1 MGANYPKASTFMRSE
16 FISNDIK
23 IFSKSSCWLKQRL
36 IDKGVPKQIM
46 EMPALSFDYVEA
58 KLERWELL

>member
-1 MGANYPKASTFMRSE
+1 MRSE
-16 FISNDIK
+16 FVSIYIEILASHLVG
-23 IFSKSSCWLKQRL
+23 LKQRL
-36 IDKGVPKQIM
+36 IDKGVPKQIV

>member
-1 MGANYPKASTFMRSE
+1 MKTLKSLAN
-16 FISNDIK
+16 NLVG
-23 IFSKSSCWLKQRL
+23 LKQRL